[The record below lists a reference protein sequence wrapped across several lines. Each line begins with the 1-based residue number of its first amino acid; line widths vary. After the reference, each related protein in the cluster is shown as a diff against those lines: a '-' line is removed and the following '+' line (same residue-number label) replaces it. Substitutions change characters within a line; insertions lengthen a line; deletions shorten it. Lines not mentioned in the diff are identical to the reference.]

1 MVDNEK
7 CYTIGYLLRTIQDYE
22 NHFAQI
28 EKETLSI
35 VFGVEC
41 FHEYLYGHRF
51 TEINDHKQLK
61 PIFNRI
67 ISCPAV
73 QKFFLCLQN
82 YDFQLQYLPNKD
94 ILVSDTLCGFHLSYS
109 KPEFTKNSLI
119 HHVHFVLSNFPI
131 SETYLKHFLLETKI
145 SMPFCKLLSL
155 TQPMNGQKSTSY
167 PQIHIYI
174 IPAEVILLSVKVSV

>member
-7 CYTIGYLLRTIQDYE
+7 CYTIGYLLRTIQDYK

-131 SETYLKHFLLETKI
+131 SETHLKHFLLETKI
-145 SMPFCKLLSL
+145 MPFCKLLSL

-167 PQIHIYI
+167 PQIHIYV
-174 IPAEVILLSVKVSV
+174 IPTEVILLSVKVSV